1 MKKYIVRRLLLL
13 IPILIGVSFF
23 AFMFIRLIPGDPAR
37 IMLGERATAEE
48 ITRIRKELGLD
59 KPIILQY
66 LIFLSNATKGDLGR
80 SIITR
85 EKVISEIMQRFPAT
99 IELTLFAM
107 LIASSLGIF
116 LGVLASIKPGSLI
129 DTLVMFLALIGV
141 SIPIFWLGL
150 MLIWFGSLVLGWFP
164 PSGRLDISIDL
175 KVITNFYLIDSLLTF
190 NFRAFIDALYH
201 LVLPGFALSTVP
213 MATIARMTRSSML
226 EVLNQEYI
234 LAEYAKGLPKKKIIM
249 KSALRNALIP
259 IITIIGLEFGFLLGG
274 AIMTETIFSWPGMGR
289 LVYDAIMSRDYP
301 LIQGCILLSS
311 LLFVFI
317 NLIVDILYAF
327 IDPRIR
333 YE

>member
-226 EVLNQEYI
+226 EVLNQ
-234 LAEYAKGLPKKKIIM
+234 
-249 KSALRNALIP
+249 
-259 IITIIGLEFGFLLGG
+259 
-274 AIMTETIFSWPGMGR
+274 
-289 LVYDAIMSRDYP
+289 
-301 LIQGCILLSS
+301 
-311 LLFVFI
+311 
-317 NLIVDILYAF
+317 DIS
-327 IDPRIR
+327 
-333 YE
+333 